1 MRGSG
6 VRTKDDRISLLNY
19 YRASKTVPE
28 SLRIQSTK
36 RTATVTRQ
44 RSEDIKPV
52 FWLPLPSLKRY
63 SFTMRHSWV
72 LQDGAAPL
80 TTHHAC
86 VASTGLDGMSHCLLK
101 SRKLSRGYP
110 ASHHL
115 LENKLLISLS
125 STPFLPFFSS
135 QTQIGKTTWLPA
147 EWVLQSLASTQA
159 SESCTS
165 HETSLNSLEGNEELP
180 SMLQH

>member
-1 MRGSG
+1 MSLGHWMRGSG

-72 LQDGAAPL
+72 LQDGAPPL

-86 VASTGLDGMSHCLLK
+86 VASIGLDGMSRCLLK

-115 LENKLLISLS
+115 LENKLLIS
-125 STPFLPFFSS
+125 FLL
-135 QTQIGKTTWLPA
+135 LPSCPPSVLRHKLA
-147 EWVLQSLASTQA
+147 KQRGCLQSGCCNLLLA
-159 SESCTS
+159 
-165 HETSLNSLEGNEELP
+165 P
-180 SMLQH
+180 KLQTPVHHTRQV